1 MKDFSWWSGLTIRDA
16 RDALNLI
23 KSKLNQSTH
32 DGKTYWFFDYIKVK
46 TPKSPSALLLSIYD
60 EYTIAYKDRGDISEA
75 RDIERMISMGNAL
88 NAVIILDG
96 KVAGTWNKSLKRNR
110 VEIRLNPFRKFSKD
124 EQEAVESEVNRYSEF
139 VGISA
144 VLI

>member
-1 MKDFSWWSGLTIRDA
+1 
-16 RDALNLI
+16 
-23 KSKLNQSTH
+23 
-32 DGKTYWFFDYIKVK
+32 
-46 TPKSPSALLLSIYD
+46 
-60 EYTIAYKDRGDISEA
+60 
-75 RDIERMISMGNAL
+75 MISMSNAL

-96 KVAGTWNKSLKRNR
+96 KVAGTRNKSLKKNR
-110 VEIRLNPFRKFSKD
+110 VEIRLNPFRKFRKD